1 MEVNKRTNRI
11 KNLILDLELNQ
22 DPEKKSEILG
32 QLKAHVEDLN
42 TELEKLEEH
51 QALVVSQLKQEISR
65 LNGL

>member
-1 MEVNKRTNRI
+1 MEVNKWTNRI

-22 DPEKKSEILG
+22 DLEKKSEILG

-42 TELEKLEEH
+42 KELEKLEEH
-51 QALVVSQLKQEISR
+51 HTLVVSQLKQEISR

>member
-1 MEVNKRTNRI
+1 MEVNKWTNRI

-32 QLKAHVEDLN
+32 RLKAHVEDLN
-42 TELEKLEEH
+42 KELEKIEEH
-51 QALVVSQLKQEISR
+51 HTLVVSQLKQEISR

>member
-1 MEVNKRTNRI
+1 MEVNKWTNRI

-22 DPEKKSEILG
+22 DLEKKSEILG

>member
-1 MEVNKRTNRI
+1 MEVNKWTNRI

-22 DPEKKSEILG
+22 DLEKKSEILG

-42 TELEKLEEH
+42 KELEKSEEH
-51 QALVVSQLKQEISR
+51 HTLVVSQLKQEISR